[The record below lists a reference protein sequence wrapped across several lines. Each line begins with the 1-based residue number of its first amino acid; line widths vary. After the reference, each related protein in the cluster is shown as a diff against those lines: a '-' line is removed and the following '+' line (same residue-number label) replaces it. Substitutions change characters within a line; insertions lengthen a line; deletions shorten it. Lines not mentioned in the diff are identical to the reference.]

1 MKSWPPKW
9 KSRCPGTTFALLP
22 GYPNRSRSLHLTVL
36 PRNKFVLFF
45 SPSLPSSLE
54 MPPWLKILLRHLL
67 FFRDL
72 LNLSRNQLLGLL
84 PSRMLPPHLSLSRHR
99 NMPRALHARALR
111 SAPSPSLLC
120 SISTATKFTLVTFW
134 LFCVEIMNSNRKYLF
149 KSSAIGTLSSLLS
162 LKPP

>member
-84 PSRMLPPHLSLSRHR
+84 PSRMSCPHLSLSRHR
-99 NMPRALHARALR
+99 NMPCALHARAEKRTIAEPALQHLYGDKVHIGDFL
-111 SAPSPSLLC
+111 ALLC
-120 SISTATKFTLVTFW
+120 GNNEFQQKIL
-134 LFCVEIMNSNRKYLF
+134 I
-149 KSSAIGTLSSLLS
+149 
-162 LKPP
+162 

>member
-22 GYPNRSRSLHLTVL
+22 GYSNRSRSLHLTVL
-36 PRNKFVLFF
+36 SRNQFLLCL

-72 LNLSRNQLLGLL
+72 LNLSRNQLLGLM
-84 PSRMLPPHLSLSRHR
+84 PSRMSRPHLSLSRHR

-120 SISTATKFTLVTFW
+120 SISTATKFILVTFW
-134 LFCVEIMNSNRKYLF
+134 LFCVGAISSNRRFQYRN
-149 KSSAIGTLSSLLS
+149 SAIGILT
-162 LKPP
+162 